1 MRITISDREE
11 GRPSAWTRTHVP
23 IPSGSW
29 FRGAESMVAGAGAG
43 LVTSVMTCPL
53 DVIKTKL
60 QAGGAAAAQG
70 GPNGLVGTFNHIWQ
84 HDGFRGLYRGLGPTV
99 IGYLPTWAIYF
110 TVYDWAKGQFSAVR
124 GPDDPL
130 SHILAAMTAGASS
143 TIATNP
149 LWVVKTRFMTQ
160 QASDGRPYRHTLDA
174 LQRIY
179 RAEGGIAFYR
189 GLLPSLF
196 GIVHVAVQFP
206 LYERFKRLSRPL
218 DGSPIPSSTILL
230 CSSASKMVASIAT
243 YPHEVLR
250 TRLQIQKHSRAA
262 AVSSPSSATAAR
274 GPPHAAAPAAAAAAG
289 TTAATAAAAEPAAAA
304 TASGASR
311 PALHARPNAPQPPAF
326 EGLVATFRRILSQE
340 GAKGF
345 YRGMMTNLIRTV
357 PSSAIT
363 ILSYE
368 LLMRRMME
376 WTHPEGEAEAKS
388 RG

>member
-1 MRITISDREE
+1 MLTLLSS
-11 GRPSAWTRTHVP
+11 PSTTA
-23 IPSGSW
+23 SW

-60 QAGGAAAAQG
+60 QAGGGAARSG
-70 GPNGLVGTFNHIWQ
+70 GPSGLVGTFNHIW
-84 HDGFRGLYRGLGPTV
+84 HNDGFRGLYRGLGPTV
-99 IGYLPTWAIYF
+99 IGYLPTWGIYF
-110 TVYDWAKGQFSAVR
+110 TVYDWAKEQFSQGR

-130 SHILAAMTAGASS
+130 SHILAAMTAGATS

-160 QASDGRPYRHTLDA
+160 QSSDGPSYRHTLDA
-174 LQRIY
+174 LRRIY
-179 RAEGGIAFYR
+179 GAEGLIAFYR

-206 LYERFKRLSRPL
+206 LYERFKRLSRPA

-230 CSSASKMVASIAT
+230 CSSASKMIASIAT

-250 TRLQIQKHSRAA
+250 TRLQIQKHQRGAA
-262 AVSSPSSATAAR
+262 AQGANGDKSSST
-274 GPPHAAAPAAAAAAG
+274 APAPASSSTAAAAG
-289 TTAATAAAAEPAAAA
+289 TAGAAG
-304 TASGASR
+304 GAGGSSSPSSSSR
-311 PALHARPNAPQPPAF
+311 PAAQPRSHAPKHPAF
-326 EGLVATFRRILSQE
+326 EGLVATFRRILTEE
-340 GAKGF
+340 GPRGF
-345 YRGMMTNLIRTV
+345 YRGMLTNLVRTV

-376 WTHPEGEAEAKS
+376 WTHPEKHEEEVKREAKS
-388 RG
+388 G